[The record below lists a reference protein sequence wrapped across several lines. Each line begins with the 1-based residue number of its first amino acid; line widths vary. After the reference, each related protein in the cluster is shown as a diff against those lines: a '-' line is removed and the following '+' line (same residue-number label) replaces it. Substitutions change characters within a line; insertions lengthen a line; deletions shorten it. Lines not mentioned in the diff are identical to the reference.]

1 MSVIK
6 IKNELGQFIDLPVLQ
21 GPPGKDGTPGQQGD
35 IGPTGPAGPSNTLTI
50 GSVTGGEVAG
60 ASITGQSP
68 NQVLNLVLPKGDPGS
83 QGPQG
88 QTGPA
93 GEDGKT
99 PVKGVDYFT
108 SSDIASMASNTIPEA
123 NNGIA
128 SAGSETKFARGDH
141 VHPLQTTVSG
151 NAGTATKLATAR
163 TITLSGGVT
172 GSTTFDGSANRT
184 ITTTVRNASNSAVG
198 GLKVRLD
205 GTTLYITNNGS
216 NA

>member
-6 IKNELGQFIDLPVLQ
+6 VRNEDGTFVEIPVIQ
-21 GPPGKDGTPGQQGD
+21 GSPGKDGAPGQQGD
-35 IGPTGPAGPSNTLTI
+35 IGPAGPAGPSNTLTI
-50 GSVTGGEVAG
+50 GTVSGGSSAG
-60 ASITGQSP
+60 ASITGKSP
-68 NQVLNLVLPKGDPGS
+68 NQVLNLVLPKGDPGE

-88 QTGPA
+88 QPGPA

-108 SSDIASMASNTIPEA
+108 SSDIASMASTTTPVAPGTATI
-123 NNGIA
+123 GTQ
-128 SAGSETKFARGDH
+128 TKFARGDH
-141 VHPLQTTVSG
+141 RHPLQTTVSG

-184 ITTTVRNASNSAVG
+184 ISTTVRNASNSAVG